1 MRSVDER
8 PYEVKSTWMI
18 IKLPCLRSD
27 SRGLGEPGRKACSLS
42 STPLLEQRRPQ
53 PVLIKMGL
61 SLCGWMSSGLHIL
74 SPFFPAPW
82 LGPDTGPLPAPAP
95 LIGMLPSSPARGES
109 SGLQGFKISEKLLCE
124 GPRVDPLRKKGQPFP
139 ASWVPKLRRI
149 SSLAEVRG
157 HIPHLQQFP
166 MPHFLFFFPPFS
178 IHLLAVA
185 VICFTNIPSIPLSF
199 PSRCWQ
205 LCRHLIAIQT
215 PVTSGCHCGCCH
227 AD

>member
-1 MRSVDER
+1 MDV
-8 PYEVKSTWMI
+8 
-18 IKLPCLRSD
+18 
-27 SRGLGEPGRKACSLS
+27 
-42 STPLLEQRRPQ
+42 
-53 PVLIKMGL
+53 
-61 SLCGWMSSGLHIL
+61 
-74 SPFFPAPW
+74 
-82 LGPDTGPLPAPAP
+82 LGPSHPVSFLPGTLLRTRHRPFTSPSPAHRNVAQ
-95 LIGMLPSSPARGES
+95 LPSSWGELWVAEL
-109 SGLQGFKISEKLLCE
+109 SGLQGFKISGKLLCE

-199 PSRCWQ
+199 PSPCWQ

>member
-42 STPLLEQRRPQ
+42 SIPLLEQRRPQ
-53 PVLIKMGL
+53 PVLVKMGL

-82 LGPDTGPLPAPAP
+82 LGPDAGPLPAPAQ
-95 LIGMLPSSPARGES
+95 LIRMPHSSPARGES
-109 SGLQGFKISEKLLCE
+109 SGLQGFKISGKLLCE

-149 SSLAEVRG
+149 SSLAYVRG

-166 MPHFLFFFPPFS
+166 MPHFLFFFLPFS
-178 IHLLAVA
+178 IQLLAVA
-185 VICFTNIPSIPLSF
+185 VICFTNISSIPLSF
-199 PSRCWQ
+199 PSPCWQ